1 MSQHEVVEKLE
12 TGFKKF
18 NDKFTNL
25 LEENQRIKQ
34 HNKNLQEK
42 NQEISRTNLELN
54 EKNQEISRTNLEL
67 NKKYQE
73 ISRNNSKL
81 IEENEKILRIN
92 NDLKEK
98 FQNINE
104 QFEKLQKDLNLEKQK
119 NKEIQRLEVISQ
131 NLEKNLKILEVDEI
145 DINTINA
152 FKENNEQK
160 NCNINNNST
169 TFASNCSKDIRIV
182 VGLDFG
188 VTYSGFSYCHV
199 NNQNICTNCEW
210 PGETSSSK
218 TNTVLQYDDE
228 YINVLCWG
236 AEALRVRPKRKNRK
250 QNSKPVELFKLYLGD
265 LPDNLKPKL
274 PIDYKKAIT
283 DYLREIG
290 KLIKENISRNWQ
302 GIDYFK
308 NVLLVL
314 TIPAEYSETDKV
326 IMRQCVYNANLIE
339 DIYSG
344 KLQFATES
352 EATAI
357 YCLKDYFK
365 CGIGETF
372 MFVDCGKCTTDLTTR
387 KLLVENRLDKV
398 TARIRDFCGS
408 KLINEEFIKFL
419 RERLGTCAIDLLKEN
434 NYKQLQYMVKNFYQ
448 HISIFTGDDKAFQ
461 YELDIEVAP
470 ILLQYVSEE
479 IKETMEEIDW
489 VIEIKYND
497 IKKIFDPVVDRIIR
511 LIHIQLLNNKENCST
526 IFLTGDFCVNK
537 YLQNRIKN
545 EFSHQVKDILVPAL
559 PEAAVARGAVIYGLS
574 TMYDRLKCVISSR
587 LLKYTYGV
595 QYYWKSSDD
604 LTHDG
609 KNCKFKTLVK
619 RDTEITPDQ
628 TFSFN
633 FKPESKQISE
643 SFAIYY
649 TQKHNIEGY
658 CDEPGVNRL
667 GILNIDLS
675 DVQLDCRS
683 IIFGL
688 TFGKDEI
695 IALARNELNRQ
706 EHMATFC
713 YPDDDF

>member
-81 IEENEKILRIN
+81 IEENEKILH
-92 NDLKEK
+92 
-98 FQNINE
+98 
-104 QFEKLQKDLNLEKQK
+104 
-119 NKEIQRLEVISQ
+119 
-131 NLEKNLKILEVDEI
+131 
-145 DINTINA
+145 
-152 FKENNEQK
+152 
-160 NCNINNNST
+160 
-169 TFASNCSKDIRIV
+169 IRIV

-290 KLIKENISRNWQ
+290 K
-302 GIDYFK
+302 
-308 NVLLVL
+308 
-314 TIPAEYSETDKV
+314 
-326 IMRQCVYNANLIE
+326 
-339 DIYSG
+339 
-344 KLQFATES
+344 
-352 EATAI
+352 
-357 YCLKDYFK
+357 
-365 CGIGETF
+365 TF

>member
-1 MSQHEVVEKLE
+1 MNQHEVVEKLE

-169 TFASNCSKDIRIV
+169 TFASNCSEDIRIV

-188 VTYSGFSYCHV
+188 
-199 NNQNICTNCEW
+199 
-210 PGETSSSK
+210 
-218 TNTVLQYDDE
+218 
-228 YINVLCWG
+228 
-236 AEALRVRPKRKNRK
+236 
-250 QNSKPVELFKLYLGD
+250 
-265 LPDNLKPKL
+265 
-274 PIDYKKAIT
+274 AIT

-290 KLIKENISRNWQ
+290 MLIKEKISCNWH

-308 NVLLVL
+308 EVLLVL

-365 CGIGETF
+365 CEIEETF
-372 MFVDCGKCTTDLTTR
+372 MFVDCGKCTIDLTTR
-387 KLLVENRLDKV
+387 
-398 TARIRDFCGS
+398 
-408 KLINEEFIKFL
+408 
-419 RERLGTCAIDLLKEN
+419 
-434 NYKQLQYMVKNFYQ
+434 
-448 HISIFTGDDKAFQ
+448 DDKEFQ
-461 YELDIEVAP
+461 YELDIEEEAP
-470 ILLQYVSEE
+470 ILLQ
-479 IKETMEEIDW
+479 
-489 VIEIKYND
+489 
-497 IKKIFDPVVDRIIR
+497 
-511 LIHIQLLNNKENCST
+511 
-526 IFLTGDFCVNK
+526 
-537 YLQNRIKN
+537 
-545 EFSHQVKDILVPAL
+545 
-559 PEAAVARGAVIYGLS
+559 
-574 TMYDRLKCVISSR
+574 LKCDISSR
-587 LLKYTYGV
+587 LPKYTYGV

-649 TQKHNIEGY
+649 TQKYNIRH
-658 CDEPGVNRL
+658 CDEPGVKRL

-675 DVQLDCRS
+675 DVQLDSRS

-695 IALARNELNRQ
+695 IAFARNELNRQ

>member
-1 MSQHEVVEKLE
+1 MNQHEVVEKLE

-169 TFASNCSKDIRIV
+169 TFASNCSEDIRIV

-188 VTYSGFSYCHV
+188 VTYSGFSYCYV
-199 NNQNICTNCEW
+199 DNDQNILTNCEW
-210 PGETSSSK
+210 PG
-218 TNTVLQYDDE
+218 
-228 YINVLCWG
+228 
-236 AEALRVRPKRKNRK
+236 RNRK
-250 QNSKPVELFKLYLGD
+250 
-265 LPDNLKPKL
+265 
-274 PIDYKKAIT
+274 
-283 DYLREIG
+283 
-290 KLIKENISRNWQ
+290 
-302 GIDYFK
+302 
-308 NVLLVL
+308 
-314 TIPAEYSETDKV
+314 
-326 IMRQCVYNANLIE
+326 
-339 DIYSG
+339 G

-387 KLLVENRLDKV
+387 
-398 TARIRDFCGS
+398 
-408 KLINEEFIKFL
+408 
-419 RERLGTCAIDLLKEN
+419 
-434 NYKQLQYMVKNFYQ
+434 
-448 HISIFTGDDKAFQ
+448 DDKAFQ

-470 ILLQYVSEE
+470 ILL
-479 IKETMEEIDW
+479 
-489 VIEIKYND
+489 
-497 IKKIFDPVVDRIIR
+497 
-511 LIHIQLLNNKENCST
+511 H
-526 IFLTGDFCVNK
+526 
-537 YLQNRIKN
+537 
-545 EFSHQVKDILVPAL
+545 HQVKDILVPAL

-574 TMYDRLKCVISSR
+574 TMYDTKFDRLKCVISSR

>member
-1 MSQHEVVEKLE
+1 MTDECSNSENLFPADNQHEVVEKLE

-54 EKNQEISRTNLEL
+54 N
-67 NKKYQE
+67 KYQE

-145 DINTINA
+145 DINTVNA

-160 NCNINNNST
+160 NCNINNNPT
-169 TFASNCSKDIRIV
+169 TFALNNIERSHNIRII

-199 NNQNICTNCEW
+199 NDDQNIYTNCDW
-210 PGETSSSK
+210 PGKAFQSK

-236 AEALRVRPKRKNRK
+236 AEALSVRPNRKNRK

-265 LPDNLKPKL
+265 LPDNLKPIL

-290 KLIKENISRNWQ
+290 KLIKENIRCNWH
-302 GIDYFK
+302 GIDYSE

-339 DIYSG
+339 DIYSR

-357 YCLKDYFK
+357 YCLKDYF
-365 CGIGETF
+365 
-372 MFVDCGKCTTDLTTR
+372 
-387 KLLVENRLDKV
+387 
-398 TARIRDFCGS
+398 
-408 KLINEEFIKFL
+408 
-419 RERLGTCAIDLLKEN
+419 
-434 NYKQLQYMVKNFYQ
+434 NY
-448 HISIFTGDDKAFQ
+448 
-461 YELDIEVAP
+461 E
-470 ILLQYVSEE
+470 
-479 IKETMEEIDW
+479 
-489 VIEIKYND
+489 
-497 IKKIFDPVVDRIIR
+497 
-511 LIHIQLLNNKENCST
+511 
-526 IFLTGDFCVNK
+526 
-537 YLQNRIKN
+537 
-545 EFSHQVKDILVPAL
+545 
-559 PEAAVARGAVIYGLS
+559 
-574 TMYDRLKCVISSR
+574 
-587 LLKYTYGV
+587 
-595 QYYWKSSDD
+595 
-604 LTHDG
+604 
-609 KNCKFKTLVK
+609 
-619 RDTEITPDQ
+619 
-628 TFSFN
+628 
-633 FKPESKQISE
+633 
-643 SFAIYY
+643 
-649 TQKHNIEGY
+649 IEGK
-658 CDEPGVNRL
+658 
-667 GILNIDLS
+667 
-675 DVQLDCRS
+675 
-683 IIFGL
+683 F
-688 TFGKDEI
+688 
-695 IALARNELNRQ
+695 
-706 EHMATFC
+706 
-713 YPDDDF
+713 

>member
-344 KLQFATES
+344 KLQFATE
-352 EATAI
+352 
-357 YCLKDYFK
+357 CKF
-365 CGIGETF
+365 
-372 MFVDCGKCTTDLTTR
+372 
-387 KLLVENRLDKV
+387 
-398 TARIRDFCGS
+398 DFR
-408 KLINEEFIKFL
+408 N
-419 RERLGTCAIDLLKEN
+419 
-434 NYKQLQYMVKNFYQ
+434 
-448 HISIFTGDDKAFQ
+448 KAF
-461 YELDIEVAP
+461 
-470 ILLQYVSEE
+470 
-479 IKETMEEIDW
+479 
-489 VIEIKYND
+489 
-497 IKKIFDPVVDRIIR
+497 
-511 LIHIQLLNNKENCST
+511 
-526 IFLTGDFCVNK
+526 
-537 YLQNRIKN
+537 
-545 EFSHQVKDILVPAL
+545 
-559 PEAAVARGAVIYGLS
+559 
-574 TMYDRLKCVISSR
+574 
-587 LLKYTYGV
+587 
-595 QYYWKSSDD
+595 
-604 LTHDG
+604 
-609 KNCKFKTLVK
+609 
-619 RDTEITPDQ
+619 IT
-628 TFSFN
+628 
-633 FKPESKQISE
+633 
-643 SFAIYY
+643 
-649 TQKHNIEGY
+649 
-658 CDEPGVNRL
+658 
-667 GILNIDLS
+667 
-675 DVQLDCRS
+675 
-683 IIFGL
+683 
-688 TFGKDEI
+688 
-695 IALARNELNRQ
+695 
-706 EHMATFC
+706 
-713 YPDDDF
+713 

>member
-42 NQEISRTNLELN
+42 NQEIS
-54 EKNQEISRTNLEL
+54 Q
-67 NKKYQE
+67 
-73 ISRNNSKL
+73 
-81 IEENEKILRIN
+81 
-92 NDLKEK
+92 
-98 FQNINE
+98 
-104 QFEKLQKDLNLEKQK
+104 
-119 NKEIQRLEVISQ
+119 
-131 NLEKNLKILEVDEI
+131 KNLKILEVDEI